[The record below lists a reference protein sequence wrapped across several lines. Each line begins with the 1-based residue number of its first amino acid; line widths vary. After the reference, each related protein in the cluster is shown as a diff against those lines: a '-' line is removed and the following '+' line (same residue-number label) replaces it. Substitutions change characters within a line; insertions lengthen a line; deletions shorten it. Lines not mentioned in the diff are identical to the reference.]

1 MKINPLYNPSIALPL
16 IKQYLR
22 DPGRIERLSSA
33 QLERYQD
40 KVFKKLIT
48 YAYTVPL
55 YNKKYQNA
63 GVHQKDINK
72 IKDITKL
79 PLISRQDFRDNFPDG
94 VLPIT
99 YDKKKGHVV
108 CTGGTTGKYC
118 CNSGSQP
125 LCIYT
130 DIPTILGGIGIS
142 LREHHA
148 FQLNW
153 RTARIAHLGNF
164 NPFKI
169 DEVVEK
175 QALYNLKSIFSFDN
189 YLSMNAS
196 DPIHDIIKRLD
207 EFKPDVIISYPAIFQ
222 ELAFLK
228 TKGYGQQIHPQF
240 LSVGGEMLDA
250 YTRWYVENAFG
261 CKMYNVYASCEA
273 GANIAFECTE
283 RNWHVHSDFFYIE
296 AVDKNN
302 ELVAPGER
310 GRIVLTRL
318 WSGATPI
325 IRYTGMEDWITL
337 SNGRECGCGLRS
349 PIFEKPVEGR
359 VLSNIVLPNGTIYP
373 PSMFLFITSVLIDFK
388 TYKVK
393 KFQIIQKTLNEIE
406 ILLVIDNDLR
416 HVGPSVEE
424 IIKRIEKTYTEK
436 VGPAVKIVVKE
447 TDDIPD
453 DPTSGKPA
461 PLVISLL
468 TQGEKCNVC

>member
-1 MKINPLYNPSIALPL
+1 MNINPLYNPSIAFSL

-22 DPGRIERLSSA
+22 DPGRIERLSSV

-40 KVFKKLIT
+40 KVFRKLIT

-63 GVHQKDINK
+63 GIHRKDIQTMN
-72 IKDITKL
+72 DITKL
-79 PLISRQDFRDNFPDG
+79 PLISRQDFRDNFPDD
-94 VLPIT
+94 VIPST
-99 YDKKKGHVV
+99 YNKTKGYVV

-125 LCIYT
+125 ICIYT
-130 DIPTILGGIGIS
+130 DLLTMLRGIGIS
-142 LREHHA
+142 FREQKA

-153 RTARIAHLGNF
+153 KKARIAHLGNF
-164 NPFKI
+164 NPYKI
-169 DEVVEK
+169 DEVFEK
-175 QALYNLKSIFSFDN
+175 HVQQYLKSFVSFDN

-207 EFKPDVIISYPAIFQ
+207 EFKHDVIISYPAIFQ

-240 LSVGGEMLDA
+240 LSVGGEILDS
-250 YTRWYVENAFG
+250 YTRWYVESVFG

-283 RNWHVHSDFFYIE
+283 NNWHVHTDFFYIE

-325 IRYTGMEDWITL
+325 IRYTGMED
-337 SNGRECGCGLRS
+337 
-349 PIFEKPVEGR
+349 
-359 VLSNIVLPNGTIYP
+359 
-373 PSMFLFITSVLIDFK
+373 
-388 TYKVK
+388 
-393 KFQIIQKTLNEIE
+393 
-406 ILLVIDNDLR
+406 
-416 HVGPSVEE
+416 
-424 IIKRIEKTYTEK
+424 
-436 VGPAVKIVVKE
+436 
-447 TDDIPD
+447 
-453 DPTSGKPA
+453 
-461 PLVISLL
+461 
-468 TQGEKCNVC
+468 